1 MFCPT
6 CGKDNALELKYCA
19 SCGTN
24 LEAVSQALSG
34 REEDFFTKM
43 DMGIDQLVARY
54 SEHVFR
60 NAPQAATERK
70 VSRSW
75 QLLGQAVVTSFL
87 DILLFFLMWNVLPLR
102 FVILLVSTPFRILS
116 QRNESERSQPQS
128 AQRYIPPALPEPAR
142 GQWLADSVSAS
153 PKARPR
159 ISKRPSALNSRP
171 RLRPMILND
180 EHSRSRTDKT
190 PRDRRWTQVYEAL
203 PHPDFQ
209 I

>member
-6 CGKDNALELKYCA
+6 CGKDNALELKFCA

-43 DMGIDQLVARY
+43 DTGIDQLVARY

-102 FVILLVSTPFRILS
+102 FVILLVSTPFRLLA
-116 QRNESERSQPQS
+116 QRNEGERR
-128 AQRYIPPALPEPAR
+128 QRAPGLLRLPDPSRQGLLQE
-142 GQWLADSVSAS
+142 GQ
-153 PKARPR
+153 
-159 ISKRPSALNSRP
+159 
-171 RLRPMILND
+171 
-180 EHSRSRTDKT
+180 
-190 PRDRRWTQVYEAL
+190 RRRR
-203 PHPDFQ
+203 
-209 I
+209 

>member
-6 CGKDNALELKYCA
+6 CGKDNALELKFCA

-43 DMGIDQLVARY
+43 DTGIDQLVARY

-102 FVILLVSTPFRILS
+102 FVILLVSTPFRLLA
-116 QRNESERSQPQS
+116 QRNEGERRQPQL
-128 AQRYIPPALPEPAR
+128 AQGYRPPALPEPAQ
-142 GQWLADSVSAS
+142 GQWLTDSIPSVTENTTTHLEKSA
-153 PKARPR
+153 
-159 ISKRPSALNSRP
+159 
-171 RLRPMILND
+171 
-180 EHSRSRTDKT
+180 RTDLQAVPTTDDLK
-190 PRDRRWTQVYEAL
+190 
-203 PHPDFQ
+203 
-209 I
+209 

>member
-43 DMGIDQLVARY
+43 DTGIDQLVARY

-60 NAPQAATERK
+60 SAPQAATERR

-75 QLLGQAVVTSFL
+75 QLLGQAIVTSFL
-87 DILLFFLMWNVLPLR
+87 DILLFVLMWNVLPLR
-102 FVILLVSTPFRILS
+102 FLILLVSTPFRLLA
-116 QRNESERSQPQS
+116 QRNEGETPQPQL
-128 AQRYIPPALPEPAR
+128 AHGYKPPALPAPAHGR
-142 GQWLADSVSAS
+142 WLADSV
-153 PKARPR
+153 
-159 ISKRPSALNSRP
+159 PSVTESTTTHLENPIHTDLHAAP
-171 RLRPMILND
+171 TTD
-180 EHSRSRTDKT
+180 EFK
-190 PRDRRWTQVYEAL
+190 
-203 PHPDFQ
+203 
-209 I
+209 